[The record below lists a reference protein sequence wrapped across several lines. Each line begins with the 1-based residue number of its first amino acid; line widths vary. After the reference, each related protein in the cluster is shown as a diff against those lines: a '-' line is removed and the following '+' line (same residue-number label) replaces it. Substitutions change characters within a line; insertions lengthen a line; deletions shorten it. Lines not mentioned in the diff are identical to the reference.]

1 MKPFLYVKENFLDP
15 SLCQPFI
22 DLYDLNKEDRPI
34 DAVTHSDP
42 NETLTYIPNQ
52 PFDKNYGAK
61 YLGGNVDPIN
71 MNFDS
76 DSRNPKKNPK
86 WVNIEGSLH
95 RTDKL
100 FGSVIN
106 NVTTLCKSFENDIDL
121 DYVGVVRWPIG
132 TFMKPHKDDNNIHR
146 EDVFAAMLYLNDDFK
161 GGATVF
167 EEMEVKPETGKLVIF
182 TNGELLHYVSK
193 VEEAERSVLSFW
205 YSRP

>member
-106 NVTTLCKSFENDIDL
+106 NVTTLCKSLENDIDL

-193 VEEAERSVLSFW
+193 VEEAERFVLSFW

>member
-193 VEEAERSVLSFW
+193 VEEAERFVLSFW